1 MSFSNTGLY
10 CVGAPLDRTAV
21 GALQRGCKPRLTI
34 IEPTTGEEE
43 LHYVPIPASN
53 GGGYDD
59 LAFTR
64 SGTFISASN
73 PTLNGDGV
81 NTHRAI
87 GIIRVDDDDSPVV
100 TTVLRGN
107 AMATDRTTGERVQLN
122 LTDPDSLSIDPNT
135 GEVVLNDQGDSQLIF
150 MSSAG
155 DEGEVSRLLLQPAG
169 TNAPVVDETTWTTSA
184 SGHFLVADHAD
195 PGAIWVIHKTGGFTQ
210 GQAYVGVANDS
221 PTFTSTLATLNTS
234 TGDITPVVTDFASP
248 KGIIFI
254 E

>member
-1 MSFSNTGLY
+1 ME
-10 CVGAPLDRTAV
+10 
-21 GALQRGCKPRLTI
+21 Q
-34 IEPTTGEEE
+34 
-43 LHYVPIPASN
+43 
-53 GGGYDD
+53 
-59 LAFTR
+59 
-64 SGTFISASN
+64 
-73 PTLNGDGV
+73 
-81 NTHRAI
+81 
-87 GIIRVDDDDSPVV
+87 
-100 TTVLRGN
+100 
-107 AMATDRTTGERVQLN
+107 Q
-122 LTDPDSLSIDPNT
+122 
-135 GEVVLNDQGDSQLIF
+135 
-150 MSSAG
+150 
-155 DEGEVSRLLLQPAG
+155 GEVSRLLLQPAG